1 MPQSPLEALKKATS
15 IGPVNRKPEDALHSA
30 TTIGAG
36 SPLDKEIP
44 IQTPEAKLR
53 GLIAGLG
60 DLGNVEAGPAKA
72 VTLFL
77 KGGVPDVAARK
88 WFTSATAE
96 RAKRIYPE
104 HVGPAIEQFTTKY
117 PRVAAHMKLSEYPGM
132 EAEGTTQ
139 WNRIIPNEPLG
150 FPGGRFGV
158 NIRPSAV
165 ADAASPDLLVHE
177 ATHVAQRLGNKQAP
191 ELYGLAEKGLQ
202 RHPDIRTGLSGF
214 PKSADSAAQHT
225 YLMNPFEKSARQV
238 AMRKT
243 GKANLD
249 TRVAPVS
256 EQVEKWLSTD
266 PGNPE
271 LASAKA
277 MFDVRKGTVTP
288 TFGPLQGLK
297 QASEMEPASRQIGE
311 LRRRI
316 NDGEIRMNLDTGA
329 TPQLPSASGAVKPT
343 GRSHVTGGNAKIRP
357 EAVRYIRELV
367 AAGQPIEDLA
377 SKFGLNKET
386 VKQIVARETWSR
398 IK

>member
-15 IGPVNRKPEDALHSA
+15 IGPANRKPEDALRSA

-36 SPLDKEIP
+36 SPLDREIP

-72 VTLFL
+72 VTMFL
-77 KGGVPDVAARK
+77 KGGVPDVAARE

-117 PRVAAHMKLSEYPGM
+117 PRVSAHMKLSEYPGM
-132 EAEGTTQ
+132 EAEATTN
-139 WNRIIPNEPLG
+139 WARPIPNEPLG
-150 FPGGRFGV
+150 FPGSRFGV
-158 NIRPSAV
+158 SIRPSAV

-191 ELYGLAEKGLQ
+191 ELYRLVDEGLKK
-202 RHPDIRTGLSGF
+202 HPDISTGSSGF
-214 PKSADSAAQHT
+214 PSKPEQVAASA
-225 YLMNPFEKSARQV
+225 YLTNPFEKSARHV
-238 AMRKT
+238 SMRKT
-243 GKANLD
+243 GKLD
-249 TRVAPVS
+249 SKRVSPVS
-256 EQVEKWLSTD
+256 EQVEQWLRKD
-266 PGNPE
+266 PNNSE
-271 LASAKA
+271 LAAIKNI
-277 MFDVRKGTVTP
+277 FDQRKGLTAPSAPV
-288 TFGPLQGLK
+288 QGLK
-297 QASEMEPASRQIGE
+297 QASEVKPASRPLGE

-357 EAVRYIRELV
+357 EAVRYIRELA
-367 AAGQPIEDLA
+367 AAGQPIEELA
-377 SKFGLNKET
+377 SKFSLSRES
-386 VKQIVARETWSR
+386 VRQIVTREAWSR